1 MQPDSA
7 SKRTGVSRK
16 RVNEGTCVEEG
27 GCISP
32 AQGREKTD
40 IEDGDTIKKMDAQ

>member
-40 IEDGDTIKKMDAQ
+40 VEDRDTLKKTGTQ